1 MEETAMGKL
10 ALVSTD
16 GVADAELNDAW
27 KKFLSTYVA
36 RDPDDL
42 AVSGITF
49 EPEDVHGFKGC
60 IEYGDLGDAGICR
73 VVSASHRYVR
83 NPRQVFDTEAA
94 TMVVLQTRGTSLFR
108 QDGRKNC
115 LAPGDW
121 SIYDT
126 TRPFSIASTGQ
137 SEHLVFLH
145 RHGTARDLRQALERT
160 SQRSF
165 GRNGIERTA
174 RDLISSA
181 FRESEKMSYRAGA
194 VMAESIMQIIQAAV
208 EEAAET
214 RGASAP
220 TLKSQIIDFIE
231 TNLADEELTV
241 STIASA
247 FGYSTRQIHRMF
259 QDETGM
265 TVSEYIWKSR
275 LEHSLEDLRNI
286 DNERRTITDIAFNWG
301 FSNAAHFSRAFKET
315 YGITPREC
323 RHLPVR

>member
-1 MEETAMGKL
+1 MEEAAMGKL

-16 GVADAELNDAW
+16 GVADGELNDAW

-49 EPEDVHGFKGC
+49 EPQDAHQFKGC
-60 IEYGDLGDAGICR
+60 IEYGDLGDTGICR
-73 VVSASHRYVR
+73 VVSASHRYIR
-83 NPRQVFDTEAA
+83 NPRQVFDTEAP
-94 TMVVLQTRGTSLFR
+94 TMVVLQTRGTSLFH

-115 LAPGDW
+115 LSPGDW

-126 TRPFSIASTGQ
+126 SRPFSIASAGQ

-145 RHGTARDLRQALERT
+145 RHGSARNLRDALERMPE
-160 SQRSF
+160 RSF

-181 FRESEKMSYRAGA
+181 FRECQKMSYRAG
-194 VMAESIMQIIQAAV
+194 VVTSESILQIIHAAV
-208 EEAAET
+208 EEAAEMQ
-214 RGASAP
+214 GASAP
-220 TLKSQIIDFIE
+220 TLKSQIIDFIDI
-231 TNLADEELTV
+231 NLADDELTV
-241 STIASA
+241 SSIASA

-275 LEHSLEDLRNI
+275 LEHSLEDLRNVA
-286 DNERRTITDIAFNWG
+286 NEGRTITDIAFNWG
-301 FSNAAHFSRAFKET
+301 FSNAAHFSRVFKEA

-323 RHLPVR
+323 RHLQVR